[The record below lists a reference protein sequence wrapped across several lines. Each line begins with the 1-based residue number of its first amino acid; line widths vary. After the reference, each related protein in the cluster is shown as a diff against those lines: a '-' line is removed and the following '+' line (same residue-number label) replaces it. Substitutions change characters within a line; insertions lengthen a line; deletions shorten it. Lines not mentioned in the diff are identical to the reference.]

1 MFQVAF
7 LFDYQSDWMWQ
18 TLPQGRD
25 LEYFNLVYDN
35 YRALRK
41 LGLSIDILSTN
52 EDFSEYKLVVA
63 PGPPSYERGFKKES
77 IKWVAQQ

>member
-1 MFQVAF
+1 MRAFASGNADAPALAEAKQVAKEISEAPSVEACISEVAL

-41 LGLSIDILSTN
+41 LGLSMI
-52 EDFSEYKLVVA
+52 FF
-63 PGPPSYERGFKKES
+63 R
-77 IKWVAQQ
+77 